1 MHNQLERLAETALP
15 ERRLAAYARQY
26 IGQLTLSRDN
36 REQSALSMGRAVMY
50 HGRAL
55 TVPQVAERIMDIT
68 PERLRAAAELVAPV
82 RCSSLTLG

>member
-1 MHNQLERLAETALP
+1 
-15 ERRLAAYARQY
+15 
-26 IGQLTLSRDN
+26 
-36 REQSALSMGRAVMY
+36 MGRAVMY